1 MTANNEIGTIQPIA
15 EIGEVCHKH
24 GVWFHTDAVQAVGN
38 IDINVKDMNID
49 MLSLSGHKLHA
60 PKGVGALYVKQA
72 LTFLTLSTVEHR
84 REISVQVPRTYLL
97 SWLSALLSLMLLR
110 ISLQRTSV

>member
-1 MTANNEIGTIQPIA
+1 MTRVLLLLNRSRTLSVIDTCLVTIMTANNEIGTIQPIA

-60 PKGVGALYVKQA
+60 PKGVGALYVKTGIN
-72 LTFLTLSTVEHR
+72 LPKPYLRWSTGEK
-84 REISVQVPRTYLL
+84 
-97 SWLSALLSLMLLR
+97 
-110 ISLQRTSV
+110 